1 LNCKKYYKSKQGIE
15 CGIMYLGCAAI
26 LLVLWLRAG
35 LVDELARV
43 LEEGGLL
50 VEELV
55 EGGRIVEDGRLVE
68 GGVEDLPVNEEV
80 IKELLVVDIEDEVEV
95 ETSIV
100 VESALLGLWD
110 GDRVS

>member
-1 LNCKKYYKSKQGIE
+1 
-15 CGIMYLGCAAI
+15 MYLGCTAI
-26 LLVLWLRAG
+26 LLVLRLRAG

-55 EGGRIVEDGRLVE
+55 EGGRLVE
-68 GGVEDLPVNEEV
+68 GRVEDLPVNEEV
-80 IKELLVVDIEDEVEV
+80 IKELLAVDIEDEVEV
-95 ETSIV
+95 ETSVV